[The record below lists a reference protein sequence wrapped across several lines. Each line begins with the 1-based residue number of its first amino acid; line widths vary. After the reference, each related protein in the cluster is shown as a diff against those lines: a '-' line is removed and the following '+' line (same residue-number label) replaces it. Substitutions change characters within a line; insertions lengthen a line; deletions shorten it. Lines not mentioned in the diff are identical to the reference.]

1 MKQLLLFCCLVIL
14 FSYITQTKCPIYI
27 EPEKEFPDII
37 WDNNGTN
44 CPMEFNRLC
53 CNNDIEII
61 CYCKRKNIYNYLFC
75 PKGTIQ
81 TSYYNKIVNKRISY
95 CLINPPN
102 KPLICPNGARRKCGL
117 DIYSRKYCICMR
129 FSSDDTFY

>member
-53 CNNDIEII
+53 CNNDIEI
-61 CYCKRKNIYNYLFC
+61 KED
-75 PKGTIQ
+75 TIQ

-117 DIYSRKYCICMR
+117 DIFSRKYCICMR